1 MTQPSE
7 QAPADTQAPAGAT
20 PQARADTTPD
30 ALDQVQLD
38 PFKVRHLQEH
48 IRSEQNLSLALF
60 AGIGAALIGASA
72 WAMVTVVTSFQI
84 GWMAMGVGF
93 LAGWAVRRFG
103 QGIDKTFGMIGA
115 AMALIGCLAGNLLS
129 TCVLLARELEVGL
142 GQVLINLDPAST
154 MELVVATFHPM
165 DVLFYGIAVYAG
177 YRFSFRRITEDEAKK
192 LTA

>member
-1 MTQPSE
+1 MTPPSE
-7 QAPADTQAPAGAT
+7 QAPADTQSPAGGT
-20 PQARADTTPD
+20 PQAKADTTPD
-30 ALDQVQLD
+30 AQDQVQLD
-38 PFKVRHLQEH
+38 PFKVRHFHEH

-93 LAGWAVRRFG
+93 LVGWAVRRFG

-142 GQVLINLDPAST
+142 GQVLINLDPASA
-154 MELVVATFHPM
+154 MEIMVATFHPM

-177 YRFSFRRITEDEAKK
+177 YRFSFRRVTEDEVKR